1 MEHRYVRGD
10 GPKKQQGV
18 ALLTI
23 LLMVVTATILAV
35 GLLTR
40 QDRMLRETSVL
51 LRQDQSLQY
60 ALAGESI
67 VAAGLMQ
74 SAKLNPGKD
83 SLKDEWAKPR
93 PPIPIE
99 DAVIKVRIID
109 QSGKFNLNNLS
120 LAEES
125 LKPVNLEY
133 FKRLLKQVGLDPEL
147 ANAVLDWQDAN
158 DDPTGSLGAE
168 SSYYLGQNPPYLAAN
183 RLFGQPEELRKVRG
197 FEGGKYALI
206 APYIT
211 ALPSYALINVNTAPA
226 VVLTALDES
235 LTLSDMTAFVT
246 QRIGT
251 TTPVIASAQNFLNDS
266 ALSKIPATPELRRT
280 NILKLLDVKS
290 IYFQALID
298 VNLDGRER
306 FLTTDLVRTSQNVTA
321 WRRSFAPITYFA
333 TKPSG
338 S

>member
-1 MEHRYVRGD
+1 MKHPARLHLKG
-10 GPKKQQGV
+10 KQQGV

-60 ALAGESI
+60 ALAGES
-67 VAAGLMQ
+67 VVGAGLMQ
-74 SAKLNPGKD
+74 SLKLSETV

-99 DAVIKVRIID
+99 DAMINVRIID
-109 QSGKFNLNNLS
+109 QSGKFNLNNLY
-120 LAEES
+120 LAPDAE
-125 LKPVNLEY
+125 KAINLAY
-133 FKRLLKQVGLDPEL
+133 FKRLLKAVGIDPES
-147 ANAVLDWQDAN
+147 AGAVLDWEDAN
-158 DDPTGSLGAE
+158 DEPRGSLGAE
-168 SSYYLGQNPPYLAAN
+168 SSFYLGQNPPYLAAN

-197 FEGGKYALI
+197 FEGTKYSLI

-211 ALPSYALINVNTAPA
+211 ALPSVSKINVNTAPA
-226 VVLTALDES
+226 VVLAALDDS
-235 LTLSDMTAFVT
+235 LTVSDMTAFVT
-246 QRIGT
+246 QRMGA
-251 TTPVIASAQNFLNDS
+251 TTPIIKNAADLLNDS
-266 ALSKIPATPELRRT
+266 AFSKIPVTPAEQRT

-290 IYFQALID
+290 NYFQAWID
-298 VNLDGRER
+298 VNSNGRER
-306 FLTTDLVRTSQNVTA
+306 FLTSDLVRTTQSVTA
-321 WRRSFAPITYFA
+321 WRRSFAPIAYFSVKTA
-333 TKPSG
+333 G